1 VGGNRKPGI
10 LLISLVIHRTPI
22 EAGQSLSM
30 VCCTVHWPLAE
41 ADLGVV
47 EFQGLWRYIKEWQ
60 DVFKHFDRD
69 RSGSIDG
76 QELSAALKSFGYQL
90 SPMLLSMIEQK
101 YGERDFGSDAPR
113 VGGTYLPRCSF
124 WAGSGIRPPARHHF
138 RSLREGLRRGQDFD

>member
-1 VGGNRKPGI
+1 
-10 LLISLVIHRTPI
+10 
-22 EAGQSLSM
+22 M

-90 SPMLLSMIEQK
+90 SPMLLNMIEQK
-101 YGERDFGSDAPR
+101 YGESDFGKTMRRRWEVLIFAAVASGP
-113 VGGTYLPRCSF
+113 V
-124 WAGSGIRPPARHHF
+124 AGYGPPPGIT
-138 RSLREGLRRGQDFD
+138 FDRFVRACVVVKTLTEAFQA